1 MRAPRP
7 LTTAGSAVRA
17 RAEEA
22 LGGPA
27 RLRVIALLALVLAL
41 SGADMSTVGSAGPQL
56 EPALGISNTEIG
68 LLLTVSQLAAAVASL
83 PMGILADH
91 TRRQRV
97 VWISILLWS
106 LAMAASGAAV
116 SYPMLLVSRIGLG
129 MVTAAAGPPL
139 VSLVGDFFPAGER
152 GRIWGTILAGELAG
166 IGGGVIVSGMLAAI
180 SWRVPFFALGA
191 VSAAVAFAIYRLLPE
206 PARGGQSQLKIGQQH
221 IPAAEEAGDVE
232 EAGEEPESGPPERSP
247 GSSELLRAARAEG
260 AKPQPEIVP
269 PVDVDAMSWPR
280 AIRYTLAIRTNLY
293 LILASALGYFYL
305 AGVQSFI
312 LILVRARYDVPQTVA
327 TLLVGAAG
335 SGAILGVISGGRVA
349 DWLIRRG
356 RTAARL
362 EVGAAAFGLSAV
374 FLVPALLSTALPLA
388 AVFFFFAAAA
398 LGASNPPMDAARL
411 DVVRFQLWGR
421 AESVRSLLRTT
432 LQAAGPLTFG
442 ALSGVLGGGAMA
454 SGAGSA
460 AGSTPQH
467 ADGLTLA
474 FLAMVGVLLVAG
486 VMAFLA
492 RRPYPTDV
500 VSASASP
507 AGPSRS

>member
-22 LGGPA
+22 AGGPA
-27 RLRVIALLALVLAL
+27 RLRVITLLALVLAL
-41 SGADMSTVGSAGPQL
+41 SGADMSTVGSAGPEL
-56 EPALGISNTEIG
+56 ERSLRISNTEIG
-68 LLLTVSQLAAAVASL
+68 LLLTVSQLAAALASL
-83 PMGILADH
+83 PMGVLADH

-106 LAMAASGAAV
+106 LAMAASGASM
-116 SYPMLLVSRIGLG
+116 SYPMLLASRIGLG

-152 GRIWGTILAGELAG
+152 GRIWGSILAGELAG

-180 SWRVPFFALGA
+180 SWRVPFFVLGA
-191 VSAAVAFAIYRLLPE
+191 ASAAVAFAIYRLLPE
-206 PARGGQSQLKIGQQH
+206 PARGGQSQLRIGQEH
-221 IPAAEEAGDVE
+221 IPATEEVSGEVESQVPEHPPRSADVLE
-232 EAGEEPESGPPERSP
+232 
-247 GSSELLRAARAEG
+247 AARAEG
-260 AKPQPEIVP
+260 ATPVPEIVP
-269 PVDVDAMSWPR
+269 PLNIDAMSWPQ
-280 AIRYTLAIRTNLY
+280 AIRYALSIRTNVY

-312 LILVRARYDVPQTVA
+312 LILVRARYDVSQAVA

-335 SGAILGVISGGRVA
+335 SGAIVGVIAGGRVA

-362 EVGAAAFGLSAV
+362 EVGAAAFGLSAI

-388 AVFFFFAAAA
+388 AGFFFFAAAA

-411 DVVRFQLWGR
+411 DVVQFQLWGR
-421 AESVRSLLRTT
+421 AESVRSLLRTA
-432 LQAAGPLTFG
+432 LQAAGPLSFG
-442 ALSGVLGGGAMA
+442 ALSTVLGGAAMA
-454 SGAGSA
+454 TGAGTTGGTS
-460 AGSTPQH
+460 PQN
-467 ADGLTLA
+467 AEGLTLA
-474 FLAMVGVLLVAG
+474 FLAMVGTLLIAG
-486 VMAFLA
+486 LMAFLA

-500 VSASASP
+500 VSAAAP
-507 AGPSRS
+507 LARSTHP